1 MTEHLFT
8 YKGFNFLVQLKKTLM
23 KQKEKQSPVARP
35 RQYKNRVA
43 EIPLFMISSVQTFK
57 RLYKIKT
64 KMKTAFIVLVCLF
77 VVEVKGEL
85 TLK

>member
-8 YKGFNFLVQLKKTLM
+8 YKGFNFLVQLKETLM